1 MKMNFKN
8 RKLFSGIIIIT
19 LFLINNSYLQA
30 QSFDYNN
37 GINTK
42 KYLQDLNL
50 SFLYNQNQ
58 FYSIESNSLQAQSSD
73 TAKSSK
79 PLNYDTQSI
88 KRRRNMLDWHQIAGI
103 ATWFSWLAT
112 NIAGENAAKN
122 YHREFEPYARA
133 MLILNPTQNSTQSF
147 MLYQYIMN
155 VSPWDTSDSQRRQH
169 SELAYTTFTLY
180 AVTASLAFL
189 SPSSV
194 NLERE
199 PGWSTIFTHKAMIF
213 IHLPAMLALPVL
225 GADTKTGGPA
235 SVHRMQEVG
244 WTGFSALSVAMFAFY
259 F

>member
-1 MKMNFKN
+1 MKEIRKN
-8 RKLFSGIIIIT
+8 KKSSLGLIVIILLGI
-19 LFLINNSYLQA
+19 NSFHLQA
-30 QSFDYNN
+30 ESIDYDN

-42 KYLQDLNL
+42 NYLQGLGQ
-50 SFLYNQNQ
+50 SFFNNQNQ
-58 FYSIESNSLQAQSSD
+58 FYSIESNTFNAQTSEN
-73 TAKSSK
+73 TK
-79 PLNYDTQSI
+79 PKALAYDAGSI
-88 KRRRNMLDWHQIAGI
+88 KRRRNMLEWHQIAGI

-112 NIAGENAAKN
+112 NLAGENAEKN

-133 MLILNPTQNSTQSF
+133 MLILNPTQNSTQSY

-169 SELAYTTFTLY
+169 SELAYTTVTLY
-180 AVTASLAFL
+180 AVTAGLAFL

-199 PGWSTIFTHKAMIF
+199 AGWSTIFTHKAMIF
-213 IHLPAMLALPVL
+213 IHLPAMLALPAM
-225 GADTKTGGPA
+225 GEATKTGGPA

-244 WTGFSALSVAMFAFY
+244 WAGFSALSVAMFAFY